1 MKKKQLKRLQRKG
14 RERVKFMWSVMI
26 FLAGMFFLKMA
37 FRDMNKKEAGR
48 CRQRRNCARS
58 AAASRARREAAN
70 RVRSYEACRAQN
82 RAAQLPRRQDP
93 YGSKNAGMRRGNA
106 STPARANALSA
117 ARRSAPA
124 TAPRRSP
131 VLRDPNYGYAV
142 PRDPNYGYAV
152 PQDPNY
158 GYAVPRATRSVIPA

>member
-1 MKKKQLKRLQRKG
+1 
-14 RERVKFMWSVMI
+14 MWSVMI

-82 RAAQLPRRQDP
+82 RAAQLPRRQDA
-93 YGSKNAGMRRGNA
+93 YGSRNAGMRRGNA
-106 STPARANALSA
+106 STPAS
-117 ARRSAPA
+117 RRSAPA
-124 TAPRRSP
+124 SSPRRSP
-131 VLRDPNYGYAV
+131 V
-142 PRDPNYGYAV
+142 PRDPNYR
-152 PQDPNY
+152 
-158 GYAVPRATRSVIPA
+158 YAVPRATRSVIPA